1 MDKNAI
7 KKFAVWARKELIERV
22 SKKAL
27 AYGITEHE
35 VYNPDADSVNGL
47 VLTAAQKK
55 ERKALTEQIFA
66 KGYKQVMEEVA
77 YTWFNR
83 FCALR
88 FMEVNGFLPSLVR
101 VFTNDKNEFRPQL
114 LTEALELDLP
124 GLDKQKIYEL
134 KEANADEELY
144 KYLLITQCNA
154 LNDELPRM
162 FQRIEDY
169 TELLFP
175 DNLLREGS
183 VIEQMITL
191 IPEED
196 WQDAVQIIGWLY
208 QYYNIEPKKEVFANL
223 DKNIKIG
230 KNDIPAATQLFTPD
244 WIVRYM
250 VENSLG
256 RLVTSNQ
263 CIVNSGQCIV
273 DSESSINA
281 KLTTNNSSLNTT
293 NYPLAAWKYYL
304 PEAEQEIVNSD
315 QCSVDSESSVNA
327 KLTTNN
333 HSLATTNFS
342 LTTTKCID
350 LCMGSGHILAYLFD
364 VLMEVYRS
372 EGYRDR
378 DAVKNIINNNLYG
391 LDIDERA
398 AQLAYF
404 AVMMQ
409 GRKYDNR
416 FLTRHY
422 QPHIYAITESNGIDR
437 ELLAYFGVELDALNR
452 ENALNQINGMLDEME
467 DACEYGSLITVA
479 EYDFALLRDFAAAYD
494 AEQNLFASGALAP
507 LQERLQ
513 QLIAVAE
520 TLAQKYEVVVTN
532 PPYMGAGNMNP
543 KLNTYIKNKYSDYKS
558 DFFSAFIIR
567 ASEMTKPDGY
577 CGFFTPYVWMF
588 IQSYEKLRKYLYSNA
603 TIETLIQFEY
613 SAFEEA
619 TVPVCTFVFKNSKMN
634 KKGCYLRLVDFRGG
648 MEVQR
653 QKTLEA
659 IANHN
664 CGFYYEQCSDNFAKI
679 PGAPVAYWVSESLLN
694 DFMIGKKI
702 KEIAEPKSGLSTTNN
717 ERFLRKW
724 FEVSFYAITFNLK
737 DITETYDKTRW
748 FPLVKGGAYRKWYGN
763 FEYVVDWEKNGQRI
777 KEATKGAAGGR
788 IVSPEYY
795 FKEIIT
801 WSGISSGEPSMR
813 YANNSIFGSG
823 AKALLSNTNLGDY
836 LAFLNSKVAL
846 KILCFLSPTL
856 NYEAGHIGNLPV
868 CFDGDNH
875 VTLLT
880 NQNISLSKSDWDSFE
895 TSWDFAEHPLLVT
908 SDQCIVNRDG
918 LSNEQLTTNHYPLA
932 TSVQCIVNSKSSV
945 NAKLITNNFSLT
957 TNNAQLTTNNSSLST
972 IAQAY
977 QRWKAVC
984 NARFAQLK
992 ANEEE
997 LNRIFI
1003 DIYGLQDELTPEVED
1018 KDVTVHRI
1026 FDSKDDVPEA
1036 MKGSNYILTQQQ
1048 AVKSLISYAVGC
1060 MFGRY
1065 SLDKP
1070 GLVYAGGEISDQW
1083 LEISGQYYLREV
1095 VEKYVAQELQ
1105 RTYSMAEIN
1114 VADGGDLPIGEIT
1127 ATRGAIFTFRSD
1139 AKSSNI
1145 NSVQYCRGTS
1155 KKLYEGIR
1163 ELSVNSQGIKCGAGN
1178 TAYDLCSPEILDA
1191 IASGTGSELVQR
1203 GWQDADSIDWQAI
1216 HCKLTTNH
1224 YGADKDAIIPISDNE
1239 YFNDDIVARF
1249 VEFIKTAFC
1258 ADEKKLEENLSFI
1271 ASALGGNGSA
1281 RDVIRAYFNNGF
1293 YADHCK
1299 TYQKRPIY
1307 WLFDSGKKNGFKCLI
1322 YMHRYQKDTIA
1333 RIRTDYLHEQQ
1344 SRYRTA
1350 ISDLQNRIDNAV
1362 STGVRVKLQK
1372 QLATVQA
1379 QVEEARLYEEKIHH
1393 LADQMLGI
1401 DLDDGVKHNYAI
1413 FKDVLARIK

>member
-55 ERKALTEQIFA
+55 ECKALTEQIFA

-256 RLVTSNQ
+256 RLVN
-263 CIVNSGQCIV
+263 NA
-273 DSESSINA
+273 SSDNA
-281 KLTTNNSSLNTT
+281 QPTTT
-293 NYPLAAWKYYL
+293 NYPLESWKYYL
-304 PEAEQEIVNSD
+304 PEAEQETEVRK
-315 QCSVDSESSVNA
+315 Q
-327 KLTTNN
+327 
-333 HSLATTNFS
+333 LAQLSTTNFS

-350 LCMGSGHILAYLFD
+350 PCMGSGHILAYLFD

-422 QPHIYAITESNGIDR
+422 QPHIYAVTESNGIDR

-452 ENALNQINGMLDEME
+452 ENALNQLNGMLDEME
-467 DACEYGSLITVA
+467 DACEYGSLITVS
-479 EYDFALLRDFAAAYD
+479 EYNFALLRDFAAAYD

-520 TLAQKYEVVVTN
+520 MLAQKYEVVVTN
-532 PPYMGAGNMNP
+532 PPYMGAGHMNP
-543 KLNTYIKNKYSDYKS
+543 KLSGYLKKHYPNSKS
-558 DFFSAFIIR
+558 DLFAVFMEKGNSMVCENGYNCMVTMQSWMFLSSFEKMRKIILQTKDITNIMHMENMVMGIAFGTAVSIIR
-567 ASEMTKPDGY
+567 
-577 CGFFTPYVWMF
+577 
-588 IQSYEKLRKYLYSNA
+588 
-603 TIETLIQFEY
+603 
-613 SAFEEA
+613 
-619 TVPVCTFVFKNSKMN
+619 NSKT
-634 KKGCYLRLVDFRGG
+634 KGYRGTYNQIKLCDIVDDKPVHFPV
-648 MEVQR
+648 MENRFAQVS
-653 QKTLEA
+653 
-659 IANHN
+659 
-664 CGFYYEQCSDNFAKI
+664 SDNFAKI
-679 PGAPVAYWVSESLLN
+679 PGAPVAYWVSENDLLSFDRSSLLSDISN
-694 DFMIGKKI
+694 
-702 KEIAEPKSGLSTTNN
+702 PKQGLITGNVN
-717 ERFLRKW
+717 KFVRKW
-724 FEVSFYAITFNLK
+724 FEINDCKFS
-737 DITETYDKTRW
+737 
-748 FPLVKGGAYRKWYGN
+748 VKSGCKWYPYCNGGNYRKWYGN
-763 FEYVVDWEKNGQRI
+763 NEDVVDWFDDGREVKKFFDENGKLRSRPQNQQFYFQ
-777 KEATKGAAGGR
+777 EGG
-788 IVSPEYY
+788 
-795 FKEIIT
+795 T
-801 WSGISSGEPSMR
+801 WTAISSSTFSVR
-813 YANNSIFGSG
+813 YFPKGYIFSNAGM
-823 AKALLSNTNLGDY
+823 AIFTEINLLLTIIG
-836 LAFLNSKVAL
+836 FLNSKITR
-846 KILCFLSPTL
+846 KYLSIYNEGL
-856 NYEAGHIGNLPV
+856 NYNQGDIAKLPIV
-868 CFDGDNH
+868 NDLSDEI
-875 VTLLT
+875 LL
-880 NQNISLSKSDWDSFE
+880 NVVKQNISFSKSDWDSFE
-895 TSWDFAEHPLLVT
+895 TSWDFTIHPLL
-908 SDQCIVNRDG
+908 SAKHELLADAYASYKQIA
-918 LSNEQLTTNHYPLA
+918 NE
-932 TSVQCIVNSKSSV
+932 
-945 NAKLITNNFSLT
+945 
-957 TNNAQLTTNNSSLST
+957 
-972 IAQAY
+972 
-977 QRWKAVC
+977 
-984 NARFAQLK
+984 RFAQLK

-1003 DIYGLQDELTPEVED
+1003 DIYGLQDELTPEVEE
-1018 KDVTVHRI
+1018 KDVTVHRV
-1026 FDSKDDVPEA
+1026 FESKDDVPEA

-1048 AVKSLISYAVGC
+1048 VVKSLISYAVGC

-1083 LEISGQYYLREV
+1083 IEISGQYYLREV

-1127 ATRGAIFTFRSD
+1127 ATRGAIFTFGSD

-1145 NSVQYCRGTS
+1145 NSVKYCRGTS

-1249 VEFIKTAFC
+1249 VEFIKTAFG
-1258 ADEKKLEENLSFI
+1258 ADEKTLEANLSFI

-1322 YMHRYQKDTIA
+1322 YMHRYQKDTVA

-1350 ISDLQNRIDNAV
+1350 ISDLQNRIDNAA

-1372 QLATVQA
+1372 QLTAVQA

-1393 LADQMLGI
+1393 LADQMLEI

-1413 FKDVLARIK
+1413 FKDVLAKIK

>member
-55 ERKALTEQIFA
+55 ERKALIEQIFA

-256 RLVTSNQ
+256 RLVNNA
-263 CIVNSGQCIV
+263 NS
-273 DSESSINA
+273 DNA
-281 KLTTNNSSLNTT
+281 QPTTT
-293 NYPLAAWKYYL
+293 NYPLESWKYYL
-304 PEAEQEIVNSD
+304 PEAEQGIVNSG
-315 QCSVDSESSVNA
+315 QCSVDSESSVNNQ
-327 KLTTNN
+327 LTTNN
-333 HSLATTNFS
+333 YS

-350 LCMGSGHILAYLFD
+350 PCMGSGHILAYLFD

-437 ELLAYFGVELDALNR
+437 ELLAYFGVELDDLNR
-452 ENALNQINGMLDEME
+452 ENALNQLNGMLDEME
-467 DACEYGSLITVA
+467 DACEYGSLITVS
-479 EYDFALLRDFAAAYD
+479 EYDFALLKDFVAAYD

-520 TLAQKYEVVVTN
+520 MLAQKYEVVVTN

-543 KLNTYIKNKYSDYKS
+543 KLSGFIKKKYADYKS

-634 KKGCYLRLVDFRGG
+634 KKGFYLRLVDFRGG

-659 IANHN
+659 INNHD

-679 PGAPVAYWVSESLLN
+679 PGAPVAYWVSENLLN
-694 DFMIGKKI
+694 DFMIGEKI
-702 KEIAEPKSGLSTTNN
+702 KEIAEPKSGLSTTDN
-717 ERFLRKW
+717 ERFLRRW
-724 FEVSFYAITFNLK
+724 FEVMFSEITFNLT
-737 DITETYDKTRW
+737 DITETYNKTRW
-748 FPLVKGGAYRKWYGN
+748 FPLAKGGAYRKWYGN

-777 KEATKGAAGGR
+777 KDATKGAAGGR

-801 WSGISSGEPSMR
+801 WSGISSSEPSMR

-823 AKALLSNTNLGDY
+823 AKALLSKNNFWDY

-868 CFDGDNH
+868 CFDGDDY
-875 VTLLT
+875 VKRLT
-880 NQNISLSKSDWDSFE
+880 KHNISISKSDWDSFE
-895 TSWDFAEHPLLVT
+895 NSWDFTAHPLLVT
-908 SDQCIVNRDG
+908 SGQCIVNR
-918 LSNEQLTTNHYPLA
+918 
-932 TSVQCIVNSKSSV
+932 KSSDD
-945 NAKLITNNFSLT
+945 N
-957 TNNAQLTTNNSSLST
+957 QLSTNNSSLST

-977 QRWKAVC
+977 QRWKELA
-984 NARFAQLK
+984 NSRFAQLK

-1003 DIYGLQDELTPEVED
+1003 DIYGLQDELTPEVEE

-1048 AVKSLISYAVGC
+1048 VVKSLISYAVGC

-1070 GLVYAGGEISDQW
+1070 GLVYAGGEWD
-1083 LEISGQYYLREV
+1083 
-1095 VEKYVAQELQ
+1095 
-1105 RTYSMAEIN
+1105 
-1114 VADGGDLPIGEIT
+1114 
-1127 ATRGAIFTFRSD
+1127 
-1139 AKSSNI
+1139 
-1145 NSVQYCRGTS
+1145 
-1155 KKLYEGIR
+1155 
-1163 ELSVNSQGIKCGAGN
+1163 AGN
-1178 TAYDLCSPEILDA
+1178 YQTFA
-1191 IASGTGSELVQR
+1191 
-1203 GWQDADSIDWQAI
+1203 
-1216 HCKLTTNH
+1216 
-1224 YGADKDAIIPISDNE
+1224 ADKDAIIPISDNE

-1249 VEFIKTAFC
+1249 VEFIKTAFG
-1258 ADEKKLEENLSFI
+1258 ADEKTLEANLNFI
-1271 ASALGGNGSA
+1271 ATALGGNGSA

-1350 ISDLQNRIDNAV
+1350 ISDLQNRIDNAA

-1393 LADQMLGI
+1393 LADQMLEI

-1413 FKDVLARIK
+1413 FKDVLAKIK

>member
-1 MDKNAI
+1 MDKNTI

-256 RLVTSNQ
+256 RLVN
-263 CIVNSGQCIV
+263 NA
-273 DSESSINA
+273 SSDNA
-281 KLTTNNSSLNTT
+281 QPTTT
-293 NYPLAAWKYYL
+293 NYPLETWKYYL
-304 PEAEQEIVNSD
+304 PEAEQEPEVRKQLAQLS
-315 QCSVDSESSVNA
+315 
-327 KLTTNN
+327 TNN
-333 HSLATTNFS
+333 YS

-350 LCMGSGHILAYLFD
+350 PCMGSGHILAYLFD
-364 VLMEVYRS
+364 VLMEVYRC

-437 ELLAYFGVELDALNR
+437 ELLAYFGVELDDLNR
-452 ENALNQINGMLDEME
+452 ENALNQLNGMLDEME
-467 DACEYGSLITVA
+467 DACEYGSLITVS
-479 EYDFALLRDFAAAYD
+479 EYDFALLKDFVAAYD
-494 AEQNLFASGALAP
+494 AEQDLFASGALAP
-507 LQERLQ
+507 LQKRLQ

-543 KLNTYIKNKYSDYKS
+543 KLSGYLKKHYPNSKS
-558 DFFSAFIIR
+558 DLFAAFMEKGN
-567 ASEMTKPDGY
+567 SMVCKNGY
-577 CGFFTPYVWMF
+577 NCMVTMQSWMF
-588 IQSYEKLRKYLYSNA
+588 LSSFEKMRKNILQTRDITNLMHMENMVMG
-603 TIETLIQFEY
+603 I
-613 SAFEEA
+613 AFGTA
-619 TVPVCTFVFKNSKMN
+619 VSVIRNSKT
-634 KKGCYLRLVDFRGG
+634 KGYRGTYNQIKLCDIVDDKPVHFPV
-648 MEVQR
+648 MENRFAQVS
-653 QKTLEA
+653 
-659 IANHN
+659 
-664 CGFYYEQCSDNFAKI
+664 SDNFAKI
-679 PGAPVAYWVSESLLN
+679 PGAPVAYWVSENDLLSFDRSSLLSDISN
-694 DFMIGKKI
+694 
-702 KEIAEPKSGLSTTNN
+702 PKQGLITGNVN
-717 ERFLRKW
+717 KFVRKW
-724 FEVSFYAITFNLK
+724 FEINDCKFSIKSGCKWYPYCN
-737 DITETYDKTRW
+737 
-748 FPLVKGGAYRKWYGN
+748 GGNYRKWYGN
-763 FEYVVDWEKNGQRI
+763 NEDVVDWFDDGREVKNFFDENGKLRSRPQNQQFYFQ
-777 KEATKGAAGGR
+777 EGG
-788 IVSPEYY
+788 
-795 FKEIIT
+795 T
-801 WSGISSGEPSMR
+801 WTAISSSTFSVR
-813 YANNSIFGSG
+813 YFPKGYIFSNAGM
-823 AKALLSNTNLGDY
+823 AIFTEINLLLTIIG
-836 LAFLNSKVAL
+836 FLNSKISR
-846 KILCFLSPTL
+846 KYLSIYNEGL
-856 NYEAGHIGNLPV
+856 NYNQGDIAKLPIV
-868 CFDGDNH
+868 NDLSDEI
-875 VTLLT
+875 LL
-880 NQNISLSKSDWDSFE
+880 NVVKQNISFSKSDWDSFE
-895 TSWDFAEHPLLVT
+895 TSWDFTIHPLL
-908 SDQCIVNRDG
+908 SAKHELLADAYASYKQIA
-918 LSNEQLTTNHYPLA
+918 NE
-932 TSVQCIVNSKSSV
+932 
-945 NAKLITNNFSLT
+945 
-957 TNNAQLTTNNSSLST
+957 
-972 IAQAY
+972 
-977 QRWKAVC
+977 
-984 NARFAQLK
+984 RFAQLK

-1003 DIYGLQDELTPEVED
+1003 DIYGLQDELTPEVEE

-1048 AVKSLISYAVGC
+1048 VVKSLISYAVGC

-1070 GLVYAGGEISDQW
+1070 GLVYAGGEWD
-1083 LEISGQYYLREV
+1083 
-1095 VEKYVAQELQ
+1095 
-1105 RTYSMAEIN
+1105 
-1114 VADGGDLPIGEIT
+1114 
-1127 ATRGAIFTFRSD
+1127 
-1139 AKSSNI
+1139 
-1145 NSVQYCRGTS
+1145 
-1155 KKLYEGIR
+1155 
-1163 ELSVNSQGIKCGAGN
+1163 AGN
-1178 TAYDLCSPEILDA
+1178 YQIFA
-1191 IASGTGSELVQR
+1191 
-1203 GWQDADSIDWQAI
+1203 
-1216 HCKLTTNH
+1216 
-1224 YGADKDAIIPISDNE
+1224 ADKDAIIPISDNE

-1249 VEFIKTAFC
+1249 VEFIKTAFG
-1258 ADEKKLEENLSFI
+1258 ADEKTLEANLNFI
-1271 ASALGGNGSA
+1271 ATALGGNGSA

-1293 YADHCK
+1293 YAEHCK

-1350 ISDLQNRIDNAV
+1350 ISDLQNRIDNAA

-1393 LADQMLGI
+1393 LADQMLEI
-1401 DLDDGVKHNYAI
+1401 DLDDGVKRNYAI
-1413 FKDVLARIK
+1413 FKDVLAKIK

>member
-55 ERKALTEQIFA
+55 ERKALIEQIFA
-66 KGYKQVMEEVA
+66 KSYKQVMEEVA

-256 RLVTSNQ
+256 RLVNNA
-263 CIVNSGQCIV
+263 NS
-273 DSESSINA
+273 DNA
-281 KLTTNNSSLNTT
+281 QPTAT
-293 NYPLAAWKYYL
+293 NYPLETWKYYL
-304 PEAEQEIVNSD
+304 PEAEQEPEVRKQLAQLS
-315 QCSVDSESSVNA
+315 
-327 KLTTNN
+327 TNN
-333 HSLATTNFS
+333 YS

-350 LCMGSGHILAYLFD
+350 PCMGSGHILAYLFD

-422 QPHIYAITESNGIDR
+422 QPHIYAVTESNSIDR
-437 ELLAYFGVELDALNR
+437 ELLAYFGVKLDDLNR
-452 ENALNQINGMLDEME
+452 ENALNQLNGMLDEME
-467 DACEYGSLITVA
+467 DACEYGSLITVS
-479 EYDFALLRDFAAAYD
+479 EYDFALLKDFVAAYD

-520 TLAQKYEVVVTN
+520 MLAQNYEIVVTN
-532 PPYMGAGNMNP
+532 PPYMGAGNMDE
-543 KLNTYIKNKYSDYKS
+543 KLSKYVKQHYPDSKS
-558 DFFSAFIIR
+558 DLFAVFMEACHN
-567 ASEMTKPDGY
+567 MTAENGY
-577 CGFFTPYVWMF
+577 QAMITMHSWMF
-588 IQSYEKLRKYLYSNA
+588 LSSFEKLRAK
-603 TIETLIQFEY
+603 IQKQNLVNMVHLGAR
-613 SAFEEA
+613 AFEEIGGEVVQ
-619 TVPVCTFVFKNSKMN
+619 TTSFVLAN
-634 KKGCYLRLVDFRGG
+634 KHIDGYKGTYCRLVEPTTQAGKEEMFLAKENRY
-648 MEVQR
+648 V
-653 QKTLEA
+653 A
-659 IANHN
+659 
-664 CGFYYEQCSDNFAKI
+664 CSDNFAKI
-679 PGAPVAYWVSESLLN
+679 PGAPVAYWVSDIDQKNFSEKQKLDKYFLPREG
-694 DFMIGKKI
+694 ITTGKN
-702 KEIAEPKSGLSTTNN
+702 EI
-717 ERFLRKW
+717 FLRLWHEIPANEFFVYNDKAKW
-724 FEVSFYAITFNLK
+724 FPHS
-737 DITETYDKTRW
+737 
-748 FPLVKGGAYRKWYGN
+748 KGGEFRKWYGN
-763 FEYVVDWEKNGQRI
+763 NEYVLNWENDGEVLRNILKNKKSDITPVLRN
-777 KEATKGAAGGR
+777 
-788 IVSPEYY
+788 VNY
-795 FKEIIT
+795 FFRNGLT
-801 WSGISSGEPSMR
+801 WSSISSGAFAARYRGDIFTFDSKGPSGFAIGNNALEP
-813 YANNSIFGSG
+813 I
-823 AKALLSNTNLGDY
+823 
-836 LAFLNSKVAL
+836 LAFLNSKIV
-846 KILCFLSPTL
+846 KHYLSMLAPTL
-856 NYEAGHIGNLPV
+856 DFKIGQICSLPYFISDKEAL
-868 CFDGDNH
+868 
-875 VTLLT
+875 VTEVT
-880 NQNISLSKSDWDSFE
+880 NINISLSKSDWDSFE
-895 TSWDFAEHPLLVT
+895 TSWNFVEHPLL
-908 SDQCIVNRDG
+908 SAKQELIADAYASYKQIA
-918 LSNEQLTTNHYPLA
+918 NE
-932 TSVQCIVNSKSSV
+932 
-945 NAKLITNNFSLT
+945 
-957 TNNAQLTTNNSSLST
+957 
-972 IAQAY
+972 
-977 QRWKAVC
+977 
-984 NARFAQLK
+984 RFAQLK

-1003 DIYGLQDELTPEVED
+1003 DIYGLQDELTPEVEE

-1048 AVKSLISYAVGC
+1048 VVKSLISYAVGC

-1070 GLVYAGGEISDQW
+1070 GLVYAGGEWD
-1083 LEISGQYYLREV
+1083 
-1095 VEKYVAQELQ
+1095 
-1105 RTYSMAEIN
+1105 
-1114 VADGGDLPIGEIT
+1114 
-1127 ATRGAIFTFRSD
+1127 
-1139 AKSSNI
+1139 
-1145 NSVQYCRGTS
+1145 
-1155 KKLYEGIR
+1155 
-1163 ELSVNSQGIKCGAGN
+1163 AGN
-1178 TAYDLCSPEILDA
+1178 YQTFA
-1191 IASGTGSELVQR
+1191 
-1203 GWQDADSIDWQAI
+1203 
-1216 HCKLTTNH
+1216 
-1224 YGADKDAIIPISDNE
+1224 ADKDAIIPISDNE

-1249 VEFIKTAFC
+1249 VEFIRTAFG
-1258 ADEKKLEENLSFI
+1258 ADEKTLEANLNFI
-1271 ASALGGNGSA
+1271 ATALGGNGSA

-1350 ISDLQNRIDNAV
+1350 ISDLQNRIDNAA

-1393 LADQMLGI
+1393 LADQMLEI

-1413 FKDVLARIK
+1413 FKDVLAKIK

>member
-1 MDKNAI
+1 MDKNVI

-35 VYNPDADSVNGL
+35 VYNPDADSVNGI

-55 ERKALTEQIFA
+55 ERKALIEQIFA
-66 KGYKQVMEEVA
+66 KSYKQVMEEVA

-124 GLDKQKIYEL
+124 GLDKQKIYEM

-256 RLVTSNQ
+256 RLVNNA
-263 CIVNSGQCIV
+263 NS
-273 DSESSINA
+273 DNA
-281 KLTTNNSSLNTT
+281 QPTTT
-293 NYPLAAWKYYL
+293 NYPLESWKYYL
-304 PEAEQEIVNSD
+304 PEAEQETEVRK
-315 QCSVDSESSVNA
+315 Q
-327 KLTTNN
+327 
-333 HSLATTNFS
+333 LAQLSTTNFS

-350 LCMGSGHILAYLFD
+350 PCMGSGHILAYLFD

-422 QPHIYAITESNGIDR
+422 QPHIYAVTESNGIDR
-437 ELLAYFGVELDALNR
+437 ELLAYFGVELDDLNR
-452 ENALNQINGMLDEME
+452 ENALNQLNGMLDEME
-467 DACEYGSLITVA
+467 DACEYGSLITVS
-479 EYDFALLRDFAAAYD
+479 EYDFALLKDFVAAYD
-494 AEQNLFASGALAP
+494 AEQNLFASGSLAP

-532 PPYMGAGNMNP
+532 PPYMGAGNMDE
-543 KLNTYIKNKYSDYKS
+543 KLSKYVKQHYPDSKS
-558 DFFSAFIIR
+558 DLFAVFMEACHN
-567 ASEMTKPDGY
+567 MTAENGY
-577 CGFFTPYVWMF
+577 QAMITMHSWMF
-588 IQSYEKLRKYLYSNA
+588 LSSFEKLRAK
-603 TIETLIQFEY
+603 IQKQNLVNMVHLGAR
-613 SAFEEA
+613 AFEEIGGEVVQ
-619 TVPVCTFVFKNSKMN
+619 TTSFVLAN
-634 KKGCYLRLVDFRGG
+634 KHIDGYKGTYCRLVEPTTQAGKEEMFLAKENRY
-648 MEVQR
+648 V
-653 QKTLEA
+653 A
-659 IANHN
+659 
-664 CGFYYEQCSDNFAKI
+664 CSDNFAKI
-679 PGAPVAYWVSESLLN
+679 PGAPVAYWAGNNLFSSFDN
-694 DFMIGKKI
+694 DKI
-702 KEIAEPKSGLSTTNN
+702 VDHYVVRNGISTGNN
-717 ERFLRKW
+717 ERYLRLW
-724 FEVSFYAITFNLK
+724 YEVDNVCEYWIPCN
-737 DITETYDKTRW
+737 
-748 FPLVKGGAYRKWYGN
+748 KGGSYRKWYGN
-763 FEYVVDWEKNGQRI
+763 NAFVVFWKDNGHLIRTSLDDKGRI
-777 KEATKGAAGGR
+777 KARLGGIEYSFSKGIEMSRITGGELSFR
-788 IVSPEYY
+788 ISLGGFVYE
-795 FKEIIT
+795 
-801 WSGISSGEPSMR
+801 SSTNDI
-813 YANNSIFGSG
+813 YVNN
-823 AKALLSNTNLGDY
+823 KKWLLEWLLGY
-836 LAFLNSKVAL
+836 CNSKVVSYL
-846 KILCFLSPTL
+846 LNLMNPTINVMPEDL
-856 NYEAGHIGNLPV
+856 RKLPCIYADYEQVRNLV
-868 CFDGDNH
+868 AFNI
-875 VTLLT
+875 
-880 NQNISLSKSDWDSFE
+880 NISRLDWDSFE
-895 TSWDFAEHPLLVT
+895 TSWDFTIHPLL
-908 SDQCIVNRDG
+908 SAKHELLADAYASYKQIA
-918 LSNEQLTTNHYPLA
+918 NE
-932 TSVQCIVNSKSSV
+932 
-945 NAKLITNNFSLT
+945 
-957 TNNAQLTTNNSSLST
+957 
-972 IAQAY
+972 
-977 QRWKAVC
+977 
-984 NARFAQLK
+984 RFAQLK

-1003 DIYGLQDELTPEVED
+1003 DIYGLQDELTPEVEE

-1048 AVKSLISYAVGC
+1048 VVKSLISYAVGC

-1070 GLVYAGGEISDQW
+1070 GLVYAGGEWD
-1083 LEISGQYYLREV
+1083 
-1095 VEKYVAQELQ
+1095 
-1105 RTYSMAEIN
+1105 
-1114 VADGGDLPIGEIT
+1114 
-1127 ATRGAIFTFRSD
+1127 
-1139 AKSSNI
+1139 
-1145 NSVQYCRGTS
+1145 
-1155 KKLYEGIR
+1155 
-1163 ELSVNSQGIKCGAGN
+1163 AGN
-1178 TAYDLCSPEILDA
+1178 YQTFA
-1191 IASGTGSELVQR
+1191 
-1203 GWQDADSIDWQAI
+1203 
-1216 HCKLTTNH
+1216 
-1224 YGADKDAIIPISDNE
+1224 ADKDAIIPISDNE

-1249 VEFIKTAFC
+1249 VEFIKTAFG
-1258 ADEKKLEENLSFI
+1258 ADEKTLETNLNFI
-1271 ASALGGNGSA
+1271 ATALGGNGSA

-1350 ISDLQNRIDNAV
+1350 ISDLQNRIDNAA

-1393 LADQMLGI
+1393 LADQMLEI
-1401 DLDDGVKHNYAI
+1401 DLDDSVKHNYAI
-1413 FKDVLARIK
+1413 FKDVLAKIK

>member
-47 VLTAAQKK
+47 VLTVAQKK

-256 RLVTSNQ
+256 RLVNNA
-263 CIVNSGQCIV
+263 NSDNVQP
-273 DSESSINA
+273 
-281 KLTTNNSSLNTT
+281 TTT
-293 NYPLAAWKYYL
+293 NYPLESWKYYL
-304 PEAEQEIVNSD
+304 PEAEQETEVRK
-315 QCSVDSESSVNA
+315 Q
-327 KLTTNN
+327 
-333 HSLATTNFS
+333 LAQLSTTNFS

-350 LCMGSGHILAYLFD
+350 PCMGSGHILAYLFD

-452 ENALNQINGMLDEME
+452 ENALNQLNGMLDEME
-467 DACEYGSLITVA
+467 DACEYGSLITVS
-479 EYDFALLRDFAAAYD
+479 EYDFALLKDFVAAYD
-494 AEQNLFASGALAP
+494 AEQNLFASGSLAP

-513 QLIAVAE
+513 KLIAVAE
-520 TLAQKYEVVVTN
+520 MLAQKYEVVVTN
-532 PPYMGAGNMNP
+532 PPYMGAGNMDE
-543 KLNTYIKNKYSDYKS
+543 KLSKYVKQHYPDSKS
-558 DFFSAFIIR
+558 DLFAVFMEACHN
-567 ASEMTKPDGY
+567 MTAENGY
-577 CGFFTPYVWMF
+577 QAMITMHSWMF
-588 IQSYEKLRKYLYSNA
+588 LSSFEKLRAK
-603 TIETLIQFEY
+603 IQKQNLVNMVHLGAR
-613 SAFEEA
+613 AFEEIGGEVVQ
-619 TVPVCTFVFKNSKMN
+619 TTSFVLAN
-634 KKGCYLRLVDFRGG
+634 KHIDCYKGTYCRLVEPTTQAGKEEMFLAKKNRY
-648 MEVQR
+648 V
-653 QKTLEA
+653 A
-659 IANHN
+659 
-664 CGFYYEQCSDNFAKI
+664 CSDNFAKI
-679 PGAPVAYWVSESLLN
+679 PGAPVAYWVSEKFVDIISQGN
-694 DFMIGKKI
+694 SIDNKFSVG
-702 KEIAEPKSGLSTTNN
+702 SGLSTSDN
-717 ERFLRKW
+717 ERFLRFLWEPSFDKISKTGNDSLKW
-724 FEVSFYAITFNLK
+724 YFFQ
-737 DITETYDKTRW
+737 
-748 FPLVKGGAYRKWYGN
+748 KGGEYRKWYGN
-763 FEYVVDWEKNGQRI
+763 LQYVVNWENDGEEIKYWVTHNPKDPKTTSWSRRI
-777 KEATKGAAGGR
+777 FNTDLYFREGLTWSVICSNDISFRLSPSNTMISNAAGG
-788 IVSPEYY
+788 
-795 FKEIIT
+795 
-801 WSGISSGEPSMR
+801 
-813 YANNSIFGSG
+813 IFGFENQLDDLYMLFAG
-823 AKALLSNTNLGDY
+823 I
-836 LAFLNSKVAL
+836 NSKVWG
-846 KILCFLSPTL
+846 KIFRLLNPTI
-856 NYEAGHIGNLPV
+856 NYSSGIIQKAPIPILREKTINIV
-868 CFDGDNH
+868 K
-875 VTLLT
+875 
-880 NQNISLSKSDWDSFE
+880 QNISLSKSDWDSFE
-895 TSWDFAEHPLLVT
+895 TSWDFTIHPLL
-908 SDQCIVNRDG
+908 SAKHE
-918 LSNEQLTTNHYPLA
+918 LLA
-932 TSVQCIVNSKSSV
+932 DAYASYKQ
-945 NAKLITNNFSLT
+945 ITNEH
-957 TNNAQLTTNNSSLST
+957 
-972 IAQAY
+972 
-977 QRWKAVC
+977 
-984 NARFAQLK
+984 FAQLK

-1003 DIYGLQDELTPEVED
+1003 DIYGLQDELTPEVEE

-1048 AVKSLISYAVGC
+1048 VVKSLISYAVGC

-1070 GLVYAGGEISDQW
+1070 GLVYAGGEW
-1083 LEISGQYYLREV
+1083 
-1095 VEKYVAQELQ
+1095 
-1105 RTYSMAEIN
+1105 
-1114 VADGGDLPIGEIT
+1114 
-1127 ATRGAIFTFRSD
+1127 
-1139 AKSSNI
+1139 
-1145 NSVQYCRGTS
+1145 
-1155 KKLYEGIR
+1155 
-1163 ELSVNSQGIKCGAGN
+1163 
-1178 TAYDLCSPEILDA
+1178 
-1191 IASGTGSELVQR
+1191 
-1203 GWQDADSIDWQAI
+1203 DADNYQTFA
-1216 HCKLTTNH
+1216 
-1224 YGADKDAIIPISDNE
+1224 ADKDAIIPISDNE

-1249 VEFIKTAFC
+1249 VEFIRTAFG
-1258 ADEKKLEENLSFI
+1258 ADEKTLEANLNFI
-1271 ASALGGNGSA
+1271 ATALGGNGSA
-1281 RDVIRAYFNNGF
+1281 RDVIRAYFNNVF

-1350 ISDLQNRIDNAV
+1350 ISDLQNRIDNAA

-1393 LADQMLGI
+1393 LADQMLEI

-1413 FKDVLARIK
+1413 FKDVLAKIK

>member
-256 RLVTSNQ
+256 RLVN
-263 CIVNSGQCIV
+263 NA
-273 DSESSINA
+273 SSDNA
-281 KLTTNNSSLNTT
+281 QPTTT
-293 NYPLAAWKYYL
+293 NYPLESWKYYL
-304 PEAEQEIVNSD
+304 PEAEQEPEVRKQLAQLS
-315 QCSVDSESSVNA
+315 
-327 KLTTNN
+327 TNN
-333 HSLATTNFS
+333 YS

-350 LCMGSGHILAYLFD
+350 PCMGSGHILAYLFD
-364 VLMEVYRS
+364 VLMEVYRC

-422 QPHIYAITESNGIDR
+422 QPHIYAVTESNGIDR

-452 ENALNQINGMLDEME
+452 ENALNQLNGMLDEME
-467 DACEYGSLITVA
+467 DACEYGSLITVS
-479 EYDFALLRDFAAAYD
+479 EYDFALLKDFVAAYD

-532 PPYMGAGNMNP
+532 PPYRGVADLEA
-543 KLNTYIKNKYSDYKS
+543 KLSNYIKKNYPDSKS
-558 DFFSAFIIR
+558 DLFAVFMEACHN
-567 ASEMTKPDGY
+567 MTAENGY
-577 CGFFTPYVWMF
+577 QAMITMHSWMF
-588 IQSYEKLRKYLYSNA
+588 LSSFEKLRAK
-603 TIETLIQFEY
+603 IQKQNLVNMVHLGAR
-613 SAFEEA
+613 AFEEIGGEVVQ
-619 TVPVCTFVFKNSKMN
+619 TTSFVLAN
-634 KKGCYLRLVDFRGG
+634 KHIDGYKGTYCRLVEPTTQAGKEEMFLAKENRY
-648 MEVQR
+648 V
-653 QKTLEA
+653 A
-659 IANHN
+659 
-664 CGFYYEQCSDNFAKI
+664 CSDNFAKI
-679 PGAPVAYWVSESLLN
+679 PGAPVAYWVSENVYNMFEEQNRYSGETKKGVLTGNN
-694 DFMIGKKI
+694 D
-702 KEIAEPKSGLSTTNN
+702 L
-717 ERFLRKW
+717 FLRLWHEVTTFKIGYDCVKHDDILISKKKW
-724 FEVSFYAITFNLK
+724 FPVTS
-737 DITETYDKTRW
+737 
-748 FPLVKGGAYRKWYGN
+748 GGEYRRWYGN
-763 FEYVVDWEKNGQRI
+763 FDTIVNLESDGLEIRKKVKNYRLREP
-777 KEATKGAAGGR
+777 K
-788 IVSPEYY
+788 YY
-795 FKEIIT
+795 FREAIT
-801 WSGISSGEPSMR
+801 WTEVSSSYFNCRFVPEGIL
-813 YANNSIFGSG
+813 FGNGGPVSFFY
-823 AKALLSNTNLGDY
+823 NDNLYYTLGV
-836 LAFLNSKVAL
+836 LNSKIATEVLSYLAPTINFGPEQI
-846 KILCFLSPTL
+846 KKVPILI
-856 NYEAGHIGNLPV
+856 NNKDKVENIV
-868 CFDGDNH
+868 KK
-875 VTLLT
+875 
-880 NQNISLSKSDWDSFE
+880 NISISKSDWDSFE
-895 TSWDFAEHPLLVT
+895 TSWDFNIHPLL
-908 SDQCIVNRDG
+908 SAKHELLADAYASYKQIA
-918 LSNEQLTTNHYPLA
+918 NE
-932 TSVQCIVNSKSSV
+932 
-945 NAKLITNNFSLT
+945 
-957 TNNAQLTTNNSSLST
+957 
-972 IAQAY
+972 
-977 QRWKAVC
+977 
-984 NARFAQLK
+984 RFAQLK

-1003 DIYGLQDELTPEVED
+1003 DIYGLQDELTPEVEE

-1048 AVKSLISYAVGC
+1048 VVKSLVSYAVGC

-1070 GLVYAGGEISDQW
+1070 GLVYAGGEW
-1083 LEISGQYYLREV
+1083 
-1095 VEKYVAQELQ
+1095 
-1105 RTYSMAEIN
+1105 
-1114 VADGGDLPIGEIT
+1114 
-1127 ATRGAIFTFRSD
+1127 
-1139 AKSSNI
+1139 
-1145 NSVQYCRGTS
+1145 
-1155 KKLYEGIR
+1155 
-1163 ELSVNSQGIKCGAGN
+1163 
-1178 TAYDLCSPEILDA
+1178 
-1191 IASGTGSELVQR
+1191 
-1203 GWQDADSIDWQAI
+1203 DADNYQTFA
-1216 HCKLTTNH
+1216 
-1224 YGADKDAIIPISDNE
+1224 ADKDAIIPISDNE

-1249 VEFIKTAFC
+1249 VEFIRTAFG
-1258 ADEKKLEENLSFI
+1258 ADEKTLEANLNFI
-1271 ASALGGNGSA
+1271 AAALGGNGSA

-1350 ISDLQNRIDNAV
+1350 ISDLQNRIDNAA

-1393 LADQMLGI
+1393 LADQMLEI

-1413 FKDVLARIK
+1413 FKDVLAKIK

>member
-124 GLDKQKIYEL
+124 GLDKQKIYEM

-256 RLVTSNQ
+256 RLVN
-263 CIVNSGQCIV
+263 NA
-273 DSESSINA
+273 SSDNA
-281 KLTTNNSSLNTT
+281 QPTTT
-293 NYPLAAWKYYL
+293 NYPLETWKYYL
-304 PEAEQEIVNSD
+304 PEAEQEPEVRKQLAQLS
-315 QCSVDSESSVNA
+315 
-327 KLTTNN
+327 TNN
-333 HSLATTNFS
+333 YS

-350 LCMGSGHILAYLFD
+350 PCMGSGHILAYLFD

-422 QPHIYAITESNGIDR
+422 QPHIYAVTESNGIDR
-437 ELLAYFGVELDALNR
+437 ELLAYFGVELDDLNR
-452 ENALNQINGMLDEME
+452 ENALNQLNGMLDEME
-467 DACEYGSLITVA
+467 DACEYGSLITVS
-479 EYDFALLRDFAAAYD
+479 EYDFALLKDFVAAYD

-532 PPYMGAGNMNP
+532 PPYMGSGNMDE
-543 KLNTYIKNKYSDYKS
+543 KLSKYVKQHYPDSKS
-558 DFFSAFIIR
+558 DLFAVFMEACHN
-567 ASEMTKPDGY
+567 MTAENGY
-577 CGFFTPYVWMF
+577 QAMITMHSWMF
-588 IQSYEKLRKYLYSNA
+588 LSSFEKLRAK
-603 TIETLIQFEY
+603 IQKQNLVNMVHLGAR
-613 SAFEEA
+613 AFEEIGGEVVQ
-619 TVPVCTFVFKNSKMN
+619 TTSFVLSN
-634 KKGCYLRLVDFRGG
+634 KYIDGYKGTYCRLVEPTTQAGKEEMFLAKENRY
-648 MEVQR
+648 V
-653 QKTLEA
+653 A
-659 IANHN
+659 
-664 CGFYYEQCSDNFAKI
+664 CSDNFAKI
-679 PGAPVAYWVSESLLN
+679 PGAPVAYWVSEKFRKVYDNLKVK
-694 DFMIGKKI
+694 DMAFTGIGMRT
-702 KEIAEPKSGLSTTNN
+702 GDNN
-717 ERFLRKW
+717 RFLRKW
-724 FEVSFYAITFNLK
+724 YEISFLK
-737 DITETYDKTRW
+737 MKTDSSNAKEAMYSESKW
-748 FPLVKGGAYRKWYGN
+748 FPYNKGGESRRWYGN
-763 FEYVVDWEKNGQRI
+763 NEYVVNWENDGKEI
-777 KEATKGAAGGR
+777 KDNTREKYPQLGDDLGWK
-788 IVSPEYY
+788 ISNEKYY
-795 FKEIIT
+795 FKPILT
-801 WSGISSGEPSMR
+801 WSFINSSKFMGVRLKEKGCISDVAGSMIVPR
-813 YANNSIFGSG
+813 VVC
-823 AKALLSNTNLGDY
+823 LDY
-836 LAFLNSKVAL
+836 LAGLLCSKVSERIINVAN
-846 KILCFLSPTL
+846 PTL
-856 NYEAGHIGNLPV
+856 NVQVKDISNIPV
-868 CFDGDNH
+868 ILHFQFHGLVVEKVKEC
-875 VTLLT
+875 
-880 NQNISLSKSDWDSFE
+880 IALSKYDWDSFE
-895 TSWDFAEHPLLVT
+895 TSWDFTIHPLL
-908 SDQCIVNRDG
+908 SAKHELLADAYASYKQIA
-918 LSNEQLTTNHYPLA
+918 NE
-932 TSVQCIVNSKSSV
+932 
-945 NAKLITNNFSLT
+945 
-957 TNNAQLTTNNSSLST
+957 
-972 IAQAY
+972 
-977 QRWKAVC
+977 
-984 NARFAQLK
+984 RFAQLK
-992 ANEEE
+992 SNEEE

-1003 DIYGLQDELTPEVED
+1003 DIYGLQDELTPEVEE

-1048 AVKSLISYAVGC
+1048 VVKSLISYAVGC

-1070 GLVYAGGEISDQW
+1070 GLVYAGGEWD
-1083 LEISGQYYLREV
+1083 
-1095 VEKYVAQELQ
+1095 
-1105 RTYSMAEIN
+1105 
-1114 VADGGDLPIGEIT
+1114 
-1127 ATRGAIFTFRSD
+1127 
-1139 AKSSNI
+1139 
-1145 NSVQYCRGTS
+1145 
-1155 KKLYEGIR
+1155 
-1163 ELSVNSQGIKCGAGN
+1163 AGN
-1178 TAYDLCSPEILDA
+1178 YQTFA
-1191 IASGTGSELVQR
+1191 
-1203 GWQDADSIDWQAI
+1203 
-1216 HCKLTTNH
+1216 
-1224 YGADKDAIIPISDNE
+1224 ADKDAIIPISDNE

-1249 VEFIKTAFC
+1249 VEFIRTAFG
-1258 ADEKKLEENLSFI
+1258 ADEKTLEANLNFI
-1271 ASALGGNGSA
+1271 ATALGGNGSA

-1350 ISDLQNRIDNAV
+1350 ISDLQNRIDNAA

-1393 LADQMLGI
+1393 LADQMLEI

-1413 FKDVLARIK
+1413 FKDVLAKIK

>member
-55 ERKALTEQIFA
+55 ERKALIEQIFA

-256 RLVTSNQ
+256 RLVN
-263 CIVNSGQCIV
+263 NA
-273 DSESSINA
+273 SSDNA
-281 KLTTNNSSLNTT
+281 QPTTT
-293 NYPLAAWKYYL
+293 NYPLESWKYYL
-304 PEAEQEIVNSD
+304 PEAEQETEFRK
-315 QCSVDSESSVNA
+315 Q
-327 KLTTNN
+327 
-333 HSLATTNFS
+333 LAQLSTTNFS

-350 LCMGSGHILAYLFD
+350 PCMGSGHILAYLFD

-422 QPHIYAITESNGIDR
+422 QPHIYSITESNGIDR
-437 ELLAYFGVELDALNR
+437 ELLAYFGVELDDLNR
-452 ENALNQINGMLDEME
+452 ENALNQLNGMLDEME
-467 DACEYGSLITVA
+467 DACEYGSLITVS
-479 EYDFALLRDFAAAYD
+479 EYDFALLKDFVAAYD
-494 AEQNLFASGALAP
+494 AEQNLFASGSLAP

-532 PPYMGAGNMNP
+532 PPYRGVADLEA
-543 KLNTYIKNKYSDYKS
+543 KLSNYIKKNYPDSKS
-558 DFFSAFIIR
+558 DLFAVFMEACHN
-567 ASEMTKPDGY
+567 MTADNGY
-577 CGFFTPYVWMF
+577 QAMITMHSWMF
-588 IQSYEKLRKYLYSNA
+588 LSSFEKLRAKIRKLNIVNMVHLGA
-603 TIETLIQFEY
+603 R
-613 SAFEEA
+613 AFEEIGGEVVQ
-619 TVPVCTFVFKNSKMN
+619 TTSFVLTN
-634 KKGCYLRLVDFRGG
+634 KHIDGYKGTYCRLVEPTTQAGKEEMFLAKENRY
-648 MEVQR
+648 V
-653 QKTLEA
+653 A
-659 IANHN
+659 
-664 CGFYYEQCSDNFAKI
+664 CSDNFAKI
-679 PGAPVAYWVSESLLN
+679 PGAPVAYWVSENAYNMFGEQNRYSGETKKGVLTGNN
-694 DFMIGKKI
+694 D
-702 KEIAEPKSGLSTTNN
+702 L
-717 ERFLRKW
+717 FLRLWHEVTNFKIGYDCVKHDDILISQKKW
-724 FEVSFYAITFNLK
+724 FPVTS
-737 DITETYDKTRW
+737 
-748 FPLVKGGAYRKWYGN
+748 GGEYRRWYGN
-763 FEYVVDWEKNGQRI
+763 FDTIVNLEGDGLEIRKKVKNYRLREP
-777 KEATKGAAGGR
+777 K
-788 IVSPEYY
+788 YY
-795 FKEIIT
+795 FREAIT
-801 WSGISSGEPSMR
+801 WTEVSSNYFNCRFVPEGIL
-813 YANNSIFGSG
+813 FGNGGPVSFFY
-823 AKALLSNTNLGDY
+823 NDNLYYTLGV
-836 LAFLNSKVAL
+836 LNSKIAAEVLSYLAPTINFGPEQI
-846 KILCFLSPTL
+846 KKVPILIY
-856 NYEAGHIGNLPV
+856 NKDKVENIV
-868 CFDGDNH
+868 K
-875 VTLLT
+875 
-880 NQNISLSKSDWDSFE
+880 QNISLSKSDWDSFE
-895 TSWDFAEHPLLVT
+895 TSWDFTIHPLLST
-908 SDQCIVNRDG
+908 KHELLEDAYASYKQ
-918 LSNEQLTTNHYPLA
+918 
-932 TSVQCIVNSKSSV
+932 IVNS
-945 NAKLITNNFSLT
+945 
-957 TNNAQLTTNNSSLST
+957 
-972 IAQAY
+972 
-977 QRWKAVC
+977 
-984 NARFAQLK
+984 RFAQLK

-1003 DIYGLQDELTPEVED
+1003 DIYGLQDELTPEVEE

-1048 AVKSLISYAVGC
+1048 VVKSLISYAVGC

-1070 GLVYAGGEISDQW
+1070 GLVYAGGEW
-1083 LEISGQYYLREV
+1083 
-1095 VEKYVAQELQ
+1095 
-1105 RTYSMAEIN
+1105 
-1114 VADGGDLPIGEIT
+1114 
-1127 ATRGAIFTFRSD
+1127 
-1139 AKSSNI
+1139 
-1145 NSVQYCRGTS
+1145 
-1155 KKLYEGIR
+1155 
-1163 ELSVNSQGIKCGAGN
+1163 
-1178 TAYDLCSPEILDA
+1178 
-1191 IASGTGSELVQR
+1191 
-1203 GWQDADSIDWQAI
+1203 DADNYRTFA
-1216 HCKLTTNH
+1216 
-1224 YGADKDAIIPISDNE
+1224 ADKDAIIPISDNE

-1249 VEFIKTAFC
+1249 VEFIRTAFG
-1258 ADEKKLEENLSFI
+1258 ADEKTLEANLNFI
-1271 ASALGGNGSA
+1271 AAALGGNGSA

-1372 QLATVQA
+1372 QLTTVQA

-1393 LADQMLGI
+1393 LADQMLEI

-1413 FKDVLARIK
+1413 FKDVLAKIK

>member
-256 RLVTSNQ
+256 RLVN
-263 CIVNSGQCIV
+263 NA
-273 DSESSINA
+273 SSDNA
-281 KLTTNNSSLNTT
+281 QPTTT
-293 NYPLAAWKYYL
+293 NYPLESWKYYL
-304 PEAEQEIVNSD
+304 PEAEQETEVRK
-315 QCSVDSESSVNA
+315 Q
-327 KLTTNN
+327 
-333 HSLATTNFS
+333 LAQLSTTNFS

-350 LCMGSGHILAYLFD
+350 PCMGSGHILAYLFD

-452 ENALNQINGMLDEME
+452 ENALNQLNGMLDEME
-467 DACEYGSLITVA
+467 DACEYGSLITVS

-520 TLAQKYEVVVTN
+520 MLAQKYEVVVTN
-532 PPYMGAGNMNP
+532 PPYMGAGNMDE
-543 KLNTYIKNKYSDYKS
+543 KLSKYVKQHYPDSKS
-558 DFFSAFIIR
+558 DLFAVFMEACHN
-567 ASEMTKPDGY
+567 MTAENGY
-577 CGFFTPYVWMF
+577 QAMITMHSWMF
-588 IQSYEKLRKYLYSNA
+588 LSSFEKLRAK
-603 TIETLIQFEY
+603 IQKLNIVNMVHLGAR
-613 SAFEEA
+613 AFEEIGGEVVQ
-619 TVPVCTFVFKNSKMN
+619 TTSFVLTN
-634 KKGCYLRLVDFRGG
+634 KHIDGYKGTYCRLVEPTTQAGKEEMFLAKENRY
-648 MEVQR
+648 VV
-653 QKTLEA
+653 
-659 IANHN
+659 
-664 CGFYYEQCSDNFAKI
+664 CSDNFAKI
-679 PGAPVAYWVSESLLN
+679 PGAPVAYWVSDKLINIFQNSHMLADYTL
-694 DFMIGKKI
+694 
-702 KEIAEPKSGLSTTNN
+702 PKVGLQSGNTDLFI
-717 ERFLRKW
+717 RLW
-724 FEVSFYAITFNLK
+724 YEVSLMNTAIYEFDDTK
-737 DITETYDKTRW
+737 KWY
-748 FPLVKGGAYRKWYGN
+748 PLIKGGTFRKWYGN
-763 FEYVVDWEKNGQRI
+763 NFNIINWENNGSEI
-777 KEATKGAAGGR
+777 KKCKGAR
-788 IVSPEYY
+788 PQNLQYY
-795 FKEIIT
+795 FKPMICCQALTNNENAYKYE
-801 WSGISSGEPSMR
+801 SGGKIPDVNYRFMTISEK
-813 YANNSIFGSG
+813 Y
-823 AKALLSNTNLGDY
+823 
-836 LAFLNSKVAL
+836 L
-846 KILCFLSPTL
+846 KIFLGLMNTS
-856 NYEAGHIGNLPV
+856 IV
-868 CFDGDNH
+868 SH
-875 VTLLT
+875 VTAVFSGTTALNIYDLLRFPIVVENGSLVKEFV
-880 NQNISLSKSDWDSFE
+880 NQNISISKSDWDSFE

-908 SDQCIVNRDG
+908 SGQCIVNR
-918 LSNEQLTTNHYPLA
+918 
-932 TSVQCIVNSKSSV
+932 KSSV
-945 NAKLITNNFSLT
+945 NAKLSTNNFSLT

-984 NARFAQLK
+984 NERFAQLK

-1003 DIYGLQDELTPEVED
+1003 DIYGLQDELTPEVEE

-1048 AVKSLISYAVGC
+1048 VVKSLISYAVGC

-1070 GLVYAGGEISDQW
+1070 GLVYAGGEW
-1083 LEISGQYYLREV
+1083 
-1095 VEKYVAQELQ
+1095 
-1105 RTYSMAEIN
+1105 
-1114 VADGGDLPIGEIT
+1114 
-1127 ATRGAIFTFRSD
+1127 
-1139 AKSSNI
+1139 
-1145 NSVQYCRGTS
+1145 
-1155 KKLYEGIR
+1155 
-1163 ELSVNSQGIKCGAGN
+1163 
-1178 TAYDLCSPEILDA
+1178 
-1191 IASGTGSELVQR
+1191 
-1203 GWQDADSIDWQAI
+1203 DADNYRTFA
-1216 HCKLTTNH
+1216 
-1224 YGADKDAIIPISDNE
+1224 ADKDAIIPISDNE

-1249 VEFIKTAFC
+1249 VEFIKTAFG
-1258 ADEKKLEENLSFI
+1258 ADEKTLEANLNFI
-1271 ASALGGNGSA
+1271 ATALGGNGSA

-1350 ISDLQNRIDNAV
+1350 ISDLQNRIDNAA

-1393 LADQMLGI
+1393 LADQMLEI

-1413 FKDVLARIK
+1413 FKDVLAKIE

>member
-256 RLVTSNQ
+256 RLVNNA
-263 CIVNSGQCIV
+263 NS
-273 DSESSINA
+273 DNA
-281 KLTTNNSSLNTT
+281 QPTTT
-293 NYPLAAWKYYL
+293 NYPLESWKYYL
-304 PEAEQEIVNSD
+304 PEAEQETEVRK
-315 QCSVDSESSVNA
+315 Q
-327 KLTTNN
+327 
-333 HSLATTNFS
+333 LAQLSTTNFS

-350 LCMGSGHILAYLFD
+350 PCMGSGHILAYLFD

-422 QPHIYAITESNGIDR
+422 QPHIYAVTESNGIDR
-437 ELLAYFGVELDALNR
+437 ELLAYFGVELDDLNR
-452 ENALNQINGMLDEME
+452 ENALNQLNGMLDEME
-467 DACEYGSLITVA
+467 DACEYGSLITVS
-479 EYDFALLRDFAAAYD
+479 EYDFALLKDFVAAYD
-494 AEQNLFASGALAP
+494 AEQNLFASGSLAP

-520 TLAQKYEVVVTN
+520 MLAQKYEVVVTN
-532 PPYMGAGNMNP
+532 PPYMGAGHMNP
-543 KLNTYIKNKYSDYKS
+543 KLSGYLKKHYPNSKS
-558 DFFSAFIIR
+558 DLFAVFMEKGNSMVCENGYNCMVTMQSWMFLSSFEKMRKIILQTKDITNIMHMENMVMGIAFGTAVSIIR
-567 ASEMTKPDGY
+567 
-577 CGFFTPYVWMF
+577 
-588 IQSYEKLRKYLYSNA
+588 
-603 TIETLIQFEY
+603 
-613 SAFEEA
+613 
-619 TVPVCTFVFKNSKMN
+619 NSKT
-634 KKGCYLRLVDFRGG
+634 KGYRGTYNQIKLCDIVDDKPVHFPV
-648 MEVQR
+648 MENRFAQVS
-653 QKTLEA
+653 
-659 IANHN
+659 
-664 CGFYYEQCSDNFAKI
+664 SDNFAKI
-679 PGAPVAYWVSESLLN
+679 PGAPVAYWVSENDLLSFDRSSLLSDISN
-694 DFMIGKKI
+694 
-702 KEIAEPKSGLSTTNN
+702 PKQGLITGNVN
-717 ERFLRKW
+717 KFVRKW
-724 FEVSFYAITFNLK
+724 FEINDCKFSIKSGCKWYPYCN
-737 DITETYDKTRW
+737 
-748 FPLVKGGAYRKWYGN
+748 GGNYRKWYGN
-763 FEYVVDWEKNGQRI
+763 NEDVVDWFDDGREVKNFFDENGKLRSRPQNQQFYFQ
-777 KEATKGAAGGR
+777 EGG
-788 IVSPEYY
+788 
-795 FKEIIT
+795 T
-801 WSGISSGEPSMR
+801 WTAISSSTFSVR
-813 YANNSIFGSG
+813 YFPKGYIFSNAGM
-823 AKALLSNTNLGDY
+823 AIFTEINLLLTIIG
-836 LAFLNSKVAL
+836 FLNSKISR
-846 KILCFLSPTL
+846 KYLSIYNEGL
-856 NYEAGHIGNLPV
+856 NYNQGDIAKLPIV
-868 CFDGDNH
+868 NDLSDEI
-875 VTLLT
+875 LL
-880 NQNISLSKSDWDSFE
+880 NVVKQNISFSKSDWDSFE
-895 TSWDFAEHPLLVT
+895 TSWDFTIHPLL
-908 SDQCIVNRDG
+908 SAKHELLADAYASYKQIA
-918 LSNEQLTTNHYPLA
+918 NE
-932 TSVQCIVNSKSSV
+932 
-945 NAKLITNNFSLT
+945 
-957 TNNAQLTTNNSSLST
+957 
-972 IAQAY
+972 
-977 QRWKAVC
+977 
-984 NARFAQLK
+984 RFAQLK

-1003 DIYGLQDELTPEVED
+1003 DIYGLQDELTPEVEE

-1048 AVKSLISYAVGC
+1048 VVKSLVSYAVGC

-1070 GLVYAGGEISDQW
+1070 GLVYAGGEWD
-1083 LEISGQYYLREV
+1083 
-1095 VEKYVAQELQ
+1095 
-1105 RTYSMAEIN
+1105 
-1114 VADGGDLPIGEIT
+1114 
-1127 ATRGAIFTFRSD
+1127 
-1139 AKSSNI
+1139 
-1145 NSVQYCRGTS
+1145 
-1155 KKLYEGIR
+1155 
-1163 ELSVNSQGIKCGAGN
+1163 AGN
-1178 TAYDLCSPEILDA
+1178 YQIFA
-1191 IASGTGSELVQR
+1191 
-1203 GWQDADSIDWQAI
+1203 
-1216 HCKLTTNH
+1216 
-1224 YGADKDAIIPISDNE
+1224 ADKDAIIPISDNE

-1249 VEFIKTAFC
+1249 VEFIKTAFG
-1258 ADEKKLEENLSFI
+1258 ADEKTLEANLNFI
-1271 ASALGGNGSA
+1271 AIALGGNGSA

-1350 ISDLQNRIDNAV
+1350 ISDLQNRIDNAA

-1393 LADQMLGI
+1393 LADQMLEI
-1401 DLDDGVKHNYAI
+1401 DLNDGVKHNYAI
-1413 FKDVLARIK
+1413 FKDVLAKIK